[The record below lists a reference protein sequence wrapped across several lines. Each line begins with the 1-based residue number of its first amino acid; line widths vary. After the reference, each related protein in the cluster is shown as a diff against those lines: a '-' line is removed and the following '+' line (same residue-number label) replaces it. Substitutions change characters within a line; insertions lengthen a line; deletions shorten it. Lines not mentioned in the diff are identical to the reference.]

1 MWQKLTAGER
11 AKLIGTTLFGAGL
24 IALALGFVY
33 FTYTVSSVLQ
43 AVPAIL
49 TQVEQTS
56 STIIP
61 ALRELDKIQAQIPP
75 ILKEVR
81 LTRELVPPILDEVGA
96 LRRQMPAI
104 LAEVAAVREA
114 LPPLV
119 QTSSKTIQQASDS
132 VRIIDRQIPPIL
144 SEVKKTRE
152 ALPGLLDR
160 ADKLVASASTVG
172 RKATSGA
179 VAGVFTGIITTPF
192 RFAGEAG
199 RGLAGAMKLDSSSG
213 FTAKDEQLATAATDA
228 AIKLG
233 QIGAPQDWQTP
244 ASKNSGTV
252 TLLDRI
258 MRDQEP
264 CFTVSQ
270 KVVLSSGKTHTAQLT
285 FCQHPD
291 GTWAAL

>member
-11 AKLIGTTLFGAGL
+11 AKLIGTTLTGAGL
-24 IALALGFVY
+24 IALALGFAY
-33 FTYTVSSVLQ
+33 FAYTLSSVLQ
-43 AVPAIL
+43 TVPAIL
-49 TQVEQTS
+49 AQIEQTS
-56 STIIP
+56 TTITP

-96 LRRQMPAI
+96 LRRQIPAI

-119 QTSSKTIQQASDS
+119 QTSAKTVQQASDS

-152 ALPGLLDR
+152 ALPVLLDR
-160 ADKLVASASTVG
+160 AERLVDNASTAG
-172 RKATSGA
+172 RKAASGA
-179 VAGVFTGIITTPF
+179 VAGVFTGILTTPF
-192 RFAGEAG
+192 RLAGEAG
-199 RGLAGAMKLDSSSG
+199 RGLAGVMKLDPSSG
-213 FTAKDEQLATAATDA
+213 FTEEDERLATEATDA

-233 QIGAPQDWQTP
+233 QIGAPRNWQNPT
-244 ASKNSGTV
+244 SKNSGTV
-252 TLLDRI
+252 ILLDQT

-264 CFTVSQ
+264 CFTVDQ
-270 KVVLSSGKTHTAQLT
+270 KVALKSGKTHTVRLT